1 MTAGQTTDQTRGA
14 TEVQTRPRAE
24 TNAAREAA
32 FRRAR
37 KHSRKVQFLKFA
49 LPVAAILIG
58 GSFAAYSY
66 ISVPGSVSFDVSES
80 AYADGKLVMANPK
93 LDGYTKES
101 RPYSMT
107 ATRALQHLDKNG
119 IIDLEGIDARLPVS
133 ATEFATI
140 GAERGV
146 YDREKNTL
154 DIPSAITVKTTD
166 GMTAILQSA
175 YLEIG
180 PGNLRTKD
188 HVDIKMNGAQIVA
201 DAMSVLENGKVLIF
215 ERGVKMNLAPGRLK
229 GRQAPN
235 VESLTNNAQD

>member
-1 MTAGQTTDQTRGA
+1 MTAGQTTDQTGGA
-14 TEVQTRPRAE
+14 TEVQTRPRSE
-24 TNAAREAA
+24 TNGSREQA
-32 FRRAR
+32 FRRAQ
-37 KHSRKVQFLKFA
+37 KHSRKVQFLKFV
-49 LPVAAILIG
+49 LPAAGILIA

-66 ISVPGSVSFDVSES
+66 TSVPGSVSFDISES
-80 AYADGKLVMANPK
+80 AYSDGKLVMANPK

-107 ATRALQHLDKNG
+107 ATRALQHMDKSG
-119 IIDLEGIDARLPVS
+119 IVDLEGIDARLPVS

-140 GAERGV
+140 GAARGV
-146 YDREKNTL
+146 YDRENNTL

-188 HVDIKMNGAQIVA
+188 PVDIKMNGAQIVA

-229 GRQAPN
+229 GTQAPSG
-235 VESLTNNAQD
+235 ESLTNNAQD